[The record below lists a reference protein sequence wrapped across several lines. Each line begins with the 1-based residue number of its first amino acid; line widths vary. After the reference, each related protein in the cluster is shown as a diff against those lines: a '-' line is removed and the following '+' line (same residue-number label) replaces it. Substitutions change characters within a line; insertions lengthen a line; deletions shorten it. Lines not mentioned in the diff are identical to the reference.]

1 MSAGYHC
8 SMSSTDVSRAVVQ
21 LNTGASIPQVGLGV
35 WQTPRGEATRDV
47 VATALRLGYRHVDT
61 ARIYGNERDVGLG
74 VRDSGVAREQIF
86 VTTKLWNDDQG
97 FDSALRAFDAS
108 LSRLGLE
115 YVDLY
120 LLHWPVARQRLESWR
135 ALERIHAEK
144 RARAIGVSNFMP
156 SHLEEL
162 LARAQVVPAVNQ
174 IEVHPF
180 LQHRETRALCA
191 KRGIVVEAY
200 SPLTHGRRLGDPV
213 VKAVAER
220 VGRSP
225 AQVLLR
231 WAIQHDMVVLPKST
245 REARIKENAALF
257 DFALDAAAMKA
268 LDDCEEGL
276 ATGWDPRT
284 QP

>member
-1 MSAGYHC
+1 
-8 SMSSTDVSRAVVQ
+8 MSSTDVTRAVLP
-21 LNTGASIPQVGLGV
+21 LNTGASIPQLGLGV
-35 WQTPRGEATRDV
+35 WQTPRGEVTREA
-47 VATALRLGYRHVDT
+47 VARALRLGYRHVDT

-74 VRDSGVAREQIF
+74 LRDSGVAREQVF

-108 LSRLGLE
+108 LARLGLE

-120 LLHWPVARQRLESWR
+120 LLHWPVAGQRLDSWR
-135 ALERIHAEK
+135 ALEQIHAEK

-156 SHLEEL
+156 VHLEEL

-191 KRGIVVEAY
+191 ERGIVVEAY
-200 SPLTHGRRLGDPV
+200 SPLTHGRRLGHPV
-213 VKAVAER
+213 VKSVAGG

-225 AQVLLR
+225 AQVLIR
-231 WAIQHDMVVLPKST
+231 WAIQHGIVVLPKSA
-245 REARIKENAALF
+245 REERIKENAAVF
-257 DFALDAAAMKA
+257 DFALDADAMKA